1 MNGENPVY
9 LSKTIYGGE
18 TVRYY
23 KRTYPETVTN
33 IIYDNE
39 QNSIESTTISE
50 YNEYRDLVKSWD
62 AYANGDKTNTEHMT
76 SYTYDDVYH
85 TQLTKEY
92 KETEAQRLKR
102 KQCCRRIQ
110 KFRLRV
116 SPMRTEIWLQKR
128 HIPMMTITQPTQVRS
143 EAIRPERSIRSRI

>member
-1 MNGENPVY
+1 MRYIAQEPCFSAIHVSGD
-9 LSKTIYGGE
+9 

-76 SYTYDDVYH
+76 SYTYDDVYN
-85 TQLTKEY
+85 TQLSK
-92 KETEAQRLKR
+92 
-102 KQCCRRIQ
+102 I
-110 KFRLRV
+110 V
-116 SPMRTEIWLQKR
+116 NMGI
-128 HIPMMTITQPTQVRS
+128 V
-143 EAIRPERSIRSRI
+143 